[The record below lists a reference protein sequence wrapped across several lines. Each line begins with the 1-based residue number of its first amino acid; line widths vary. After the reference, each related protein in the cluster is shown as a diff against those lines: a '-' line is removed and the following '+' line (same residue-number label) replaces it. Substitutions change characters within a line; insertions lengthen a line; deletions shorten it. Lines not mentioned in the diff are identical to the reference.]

1 MSTYTLKKI
10 QKKEIQRQEII
21 SQILEKK
28 KMVMGSF
35 CQIFV
40 RCGKKNCHCINNKG
54 HPQWR
59 MSLKEDGKAFSR
71 AVPSLEHGWIQEMTN
86 NYSEY
91 RKLRKELN
99 KLNKEIEDLLDV
111 IKDDCLEQTK
121 KGKAY
126 LDLGEKVG
134 SGTK

>member
-10 QKKEIQRQEII
+10 QNKEIQRQEII

-28 KMVMGSF
+28 KMVKGSF

-40 RCGKKNCHCINNKG
+40 KCGKKNCHCSNNKG
-54 HPQWR
+54 HPHRR
-59 MSLKEDGKAFSR
+59 MSLKEGGKAFSR
-71 AVPSLEHGWIQEMTN
+71 AVPSLEHDWIQEMTN
-86 NYSEY
+86 NYGEY
-91 RKLRKELN
+91 RKLRKELS

-111 IKDDCLEQTK
+111 IEDNCLEQTK

-126 LDLGEKVG
+126 LDLGEKVS
-134 SGTK
+134 SGAK